1 MSLIIQDQRF
11 IKILT
16 ANIFSSIGS
25 GITMIAIPWMIVT
38 GENGASTFGLVS
50 LILTIMLFLIAPII
64 GNLIDQHSRKKLLLW
79 SEMIGFIIIGLF
91 AFIGF
96 VNGGYAT
103 WQLVVLFASGMLYYS
118 LFYPTMFAM
127 NQEIFERSQYKS
139 LNGIME
145 IQGQLSSVV
154 AGGVATLL
162 IEVIDL
168 HWILVIDASTYAIAF
183 IILYTIPYL
192 KKNQS
197 SHSNTEASF
206 WEKMQE
212 GYEFLKERPLLF
224 LFLISAFI
232 PFVIVMITN
241 YVFPIYIESTLQA
254 GGNVYGA
261 HEMLYGVG
269 ALLAGM
275 TVPFLI
281 QKFGNVKIVLIGIF
295 IFMVSMIFT
304 TLFPITILFV
314 VVSLFFGLANA
325 GTRVARNTL
334 MMEMI
339 PNDKIGR
346 VESLFRS
353 IGLAIRITLIGSF
366 TVMIPV
372 TGTFSSLSILS
383 AIIVTSFIT
392 AWIGKQYFKKNLTS
406 TINSKVV
413 EVQTQK

>member
-1 MSLIIQDQRF
+1 MSLIVQDQRF
-11 IKILT
+11 LKILT

-38 GENGASTFGLVS
+38 GENGASTFGLIS
-50 LILTIMLFLIAPII
+50 LLLTMMLFLIAPII
-64 GNLIDQHSRKKLLLW
+64 GNLIDQYSRKKLLLW
-79 SEMIGFIIIGLF
+79 SEMIGFIVIGLF

-127 NQEIFERSQYKS
+127 NQEIFEPRQYKS

-145 IQGQLSSVV
+145 IQGQLSSVI

-162 IEVIDL
+162 IEAIDL
-168 HWILVIDASTYAIAF
+168 YWILVIDASTYAIAF

-197 SHSNTEASF
+197 TKTNSDASF
-206 WEKMQE
+206 WEKMRE
-212 GYEFLKERPLLF
+212 GYEYLKERPLLF

-261 HEMLYGVG
+261 HEMIFGVG
-269 ALLAGM
+269 ALLAGI

-281 QKFGNVKIVLIGIF
+281 SKLGNVKIVLFGIF
-295 IFMVSMIFT
+295 MFMLSMILTTIFPIT
-304 TLFPITILFV
+304 TLFII
-314 VVSLFFGLANA
+314 VSLFFGLANA

-366 TVMIPV
+366 TVIIPQS
-372 TGTFSSLSILS
+372 GTFSSLSILS
-383 AIIVTSFIT
+383 IILITSVIT
-392 AWIGKQYFKKNLTS
+392 AWIGRQYFKKDTS
-406 TINSKVV
+406 SIINSKVV
-413 EVQTQK
+413 NVQTQK